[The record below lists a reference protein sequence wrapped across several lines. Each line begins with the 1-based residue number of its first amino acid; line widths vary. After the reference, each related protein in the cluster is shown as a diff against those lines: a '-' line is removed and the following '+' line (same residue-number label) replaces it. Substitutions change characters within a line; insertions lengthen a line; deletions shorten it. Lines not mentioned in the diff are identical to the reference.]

1 VKTTPPLGVTMIR
14 RLWLHEREAFIAHLC
29 RLDPA
34 SRLSR
39 FGVVMDDA
47 ALKAYATRTFG
58 IGSLVYACVID
69 GVVRG
74 AAELHGL
81 FDLPRDHAEAAFSI
95 EEPWRGR
102 GLGGA
107 LLDCL
112 LSAARNRGFRGL
124 EIVCA
129 PDNFAMLALARKGG
143 LTIERC
149 ADLARGRVRISG
161 PSPASIASE
170 AMRNGL
176 AMLAARPFAR
186 LWRGRSAA
194 AANPDGRPARRSKG
208 D

>member
-1 VKTTPPLGVTMIR
+1 MTIRSTGATMIR
-14 RLWLHEREAFIAHLC
+14 RLWLHERETFIGHLC
-29 RLDPA
+29 RLDEM

-39 FGVVMDDA
+39 FGMPMDDE
-47 ALKAYATRTFG
+47 ALTAYATRTFG

-112 LSAARNRGFRGL
+112 LTAARNRGFRGL

-129 PDNFAMLALARKGG
+129 PDNHAMLALARKGG
-143 LTIERC
+143 LTIERR
-149 ADLARGRVRISG
+149 ADEARGRVRICG
-161 PSPASIASE
+161 PSPASMVTE
-170 AMRNGL
+170 ALDNGL
-176 AMLAARPFAR
+176 AWVAPRAMAG
-186 LWRGRSAA
+186 LWRPRSAGP
-194 AANPDGRPARRSKG
+194 ANPDRVAARKLEG
-208 D
+208 Q